1 MLDTS
6 VSVVAC
12 MQAMCKQEHN
22 DRPCPRTIL
31 VCCTALVTNGLY
43 TEGLFSEEAPME
55 LVHYLLGAFEEGES
69 FPADVYGSLH
79 DICFLPDVQ

>member
-1 MLDTS
+1 MFDEAVILQTTNPMGLS
-6 VSVVAC
+6 L
-12 MQAMCKQEHN
+12 QALCKQEHN

-55 LVHYLLGAFEEGES
+55 LVHYLLGAFEEG
-69 FPADVYGSLH
+69 
-79 DICFLPDVQ
+79 